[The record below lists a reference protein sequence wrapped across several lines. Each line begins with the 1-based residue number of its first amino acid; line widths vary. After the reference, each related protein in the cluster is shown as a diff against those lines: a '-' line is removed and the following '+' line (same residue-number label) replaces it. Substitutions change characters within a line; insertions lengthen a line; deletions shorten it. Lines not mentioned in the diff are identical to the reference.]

1 MGVCMM
7 AGIAGFFGAG
17 AQNIDRDAV
26 RRSLIFMGQEK
37 IQYHCSA
44 DFFGVSV
51 AHESEASRSPRTVE
65 VNDFCILLNGE
76 IVDIDLGTKSVVEPS
91 LIPAEC
97 ARLICEEGA
106 GFARRMNGSFTIA
119 AFDRAGK
126 TLYLIN
132 DRFGSRPFFYVT
144 GNGFLAFSSRVE
156 TFKCF
161 GIDAARDIDI
171 GGLAELLVF
180 GKVMVDNLWSDV
192 NNVPSANVITHQDGR
207 VKKTRYFDLGFS
219 YGERPGDIDD
229 NAHEMAH
236 AFKRSVEKRLSGW
249 DKAGVL
255 LSGGLDSRAV
265 LACMPEWATC
275 YTACDR
281 INNETRVA
289 AKVAATQGNRHVL
302 LKRDADHYLEI
313 VPSAARVCEGAFDY
327 THAHMEGLTDR
338 IEESTDGVLFSGYNV
353 DTYLKGLYLPQA
365 SIKIRDRNILLG
377 RPKRQIAAADLEDE
391 MLQTLGHC
399 GGGMSALEVLR
410 SDVKKEVRDHPH
422 QAIRRF
428 IEDNRDSV
436 VSNLDYFE
444 LTCLKD
450 NCRHY
455 GFPMVLSLRHHLAE
469 RCVCFE
475 NDLLDVILRTP
486 PEQRFDGRLFKKAI
500 AILDE
505 RYTKLRYANTLLPPA
520 APSVVSAAGVVAAR
534 TLHRAKLAAI
544 RRAAPNAS
552 AWTYSIDSW
561 SDKSEFWRSGPVA
574 GRLEQLLSDP
584 VATRDNLVDPAS
596 VRNMIEL
603 HRAGRGRYHNILPIV
618 LTFLE
623 WRKTAITE

>member
-1 MGVCMM
+1 MM

-51 AHESEASRSPRTVE
+51 AHESEASRSPLTVE
-65 VNDFCILLNGE
+65 ANDFCILLNGE

-97 ARLICEEGA
+97 ARLIREEGA
-106 GFARRMNGSFTIA
+106 GFARRLNGSFTIA

-192 NNVPSANVITHQDGR
+192 KMVPSANVITYQDGR
-207 VKKTRYFDLGFS
+207 VKKVRYFNLGFS
-219 YGERPGDIDD
+219 YGEGPGSIDD

-249 DKAGVL
+249 DNAGVL

-265 LACMPEWATC
+265 LACMPDWATC

-302 LKRDADHYLEI
+302 LKRNPNYHLEI
-313 VPSAARVCEGAFDY
+313 LTPMARIVEGAFDY
-327 THAHMEGLTDR
+327 SHGHFEGLIDL
-338 IEESTDGVLFSGYNV
+338 IEESTDGVLFTGHNV
-353 DTYLKGLYLPQA
+353 DAYLKGICLPHV
-365 SIKIRDRNILLG
+365 SVKFRGRNIKLDW
-377 RPKRQIAAADLEDE
+377 PKKEIADADLESE
-391 MLQTLGHC
+391 IQGMLQSFA
-399 GGGMSALEVLR
+399 GGMRALDVLKT
-410 SDVKKEVRDHPH
+410 DVKKEVWDQP
-422 QAIRRF
+422 RRAVRQF
-428 IEDNRDSV
+428 IEDNQDAV
-436 VSNLDYFE
+436 ESNFDYFE
-444 LTCLKD
+444 LTCFHD
-450 NCRHY
+450 NLRHF
-455 GFPMVLSLRHHLAE
+455 GFPVILSLRQHLAE

-475 NDLLDVILRTP
+475 NDLLDVALRTP
-486 PEQRFDGRLFKKAI
+486 PQQRFDALLWKKAI

-505 RYTKLRYANTLLPPA
+505 RYAKPRNANTLLPLN
-520 APSVVSAAGVVAAR
+520 APGILSVGSSVIAR
-534 TLHRAKLAAI
+534 IYHTAKLAAV
-544 RRAAPNAS
+544 RRAAPKAA

-561 SDKSEFWRSGPVA
+561 HDQAELWRSGPVA

-584 VATRDNLVDPAS
+584 VAMRDDLIDAGS

-603 HRAGRGRYHNILPIV
+603 HRAGKARYHRIFPV
-618 LTFLE
+618 VMTFLE
-623 WRKTAITE
+623 WRRTTATD

>member
-1 MGVCMM
+1 M

-17 AQNIDRDAV
+17 AQDIDRDAV
-26 RRSLIFMGQEK
+26 RRSLIFTGQEK
-37 IQYHCSA
+37 VQYHCSA

-65 VNDFCILLNGE
+65 ANDFCILLNGE

-97 ARLICEEGA
+97 ARLLREEGA
-106 GFARRMNGSFTIA
+106 DFARRLNGSFNIA

-126 TLYLIN
+126 TLHLIN

-144 GNGFLAFSSRVE
+144 GKGFLAFSSRVE

-161 GIDAARDIDI
+161 GIDYAKDIDI

-180 GKVMVDNLWSDV
+180 GRILVNNLWSDV
-192 NNVPSANVITHQDGR
+192 KMVPSANVITYQDGR
-207 VKKTRYFDLGFS
+207 VKKVRYFNLGFS
-219 YGERPGDIDD
+219 YGEGPGSIDD

-249 DKAGVL
+249 DNAGVL

-265 LACMPEWATC
+265 LACMPDWATC

-302 LKRDADHYLEI
+302 LKRNANHYLEI
-313 VPSAARVCEGAFDY
+313 VPSAARICEGAFDY
-327 THAHMEGLTDR
+327 THAHMEGLMDR

-353 DTYLKGLYLPQA
+353 DTYLKGACLPHV
-365 SIKIRDRNILLG
+365 SIKFRNRNIKLDW
-377 RPKRQIAAADLEDE
+377 PKREIADADLENE
-391 MLQTLGHC
+391 IQNTLQSFA
-399 GGGMSALEVLR
+399 GGMTALDILNP
-410 SDVKKEVRDHPH
+410 DVKKEVWDHPH
-422 QAIRRF
+422 RAIRRF

-436 VSNLDYFE
+436 VSNFDYFE

-475 NDLLDVILRTP
+475 NDLLDVVLRTP
-486 PEQRFDGRLFKKAI
+486 PEQRFDGLLWKKAI
-500 AILDE
+500 AVLDE
-505 RYTKLRYANTLLPPA
+505 RYAKLRNANTLLPPRT
-520 APSVVSAAGVVAAR
+520 PGILSVGSSIIAR
-534 TLHRAKLAAI
+534 TYHTAKLAAI
-544 RRAAPNAS
+544 RRVAPEAS

-561 SDKSEFWRSGPVA
+561 HDQAEFWRSGPVA

-584 VATRDNLVDPAS
+584 LAMRDNLVDPAS
-596 VRNMIEL
+596 VRNMIER
-603 HRAGRGRYHNILPIV
+603 HRAGKGRYHRIFPVV

-623 WRKTAITE
+623 WRRETATD